1 MTQQLAKD
9 DPLAYVNINSANG
22 GASEFEML
30 VQHMMGKA
38 YTITLVMVEAVE
50 SGAEGPVGFVDVKP
64 MVHMLDGAGN
74 IHELGT
80 QYHVPYFRLQ
90 GGSNAVIIDPQVG
103 DIGICAFASRDISA
117 VKRNKKASAPSSRR
131 QFDCSD
137 GLYIGGVLN
146 GAPSQFIHFMSN
158 GIKVFSPQN
167 IMLEAGGDIDMRSG
181 GSVNTSA
188 SGAINSQSKS
198 FTANTQE
205 TAKFTG
211 AGGLHTEGEIKSD
224 TDVKAGSI
232 SLNSH
237 DHQQGVGK
245 PV

>member
-1 MTQQLAKD
+1 MTQQSAKD
-9 DPLAYVNINSANG
+9 DPLAHININSANG

-30 VQHMMGKA
+30 VMHLMGKA

-50 SGAEGPVGFVDVKP
+50 AGAEGPVGFVDVKP

-80 QYHVPYFRLQ
+80 QFHVPYFRLQ
-90 GGSNAVIIDPQVG
+90 GGGNAVIIDPQVG
-103 DIGICAFASRDISA
+103 DIGICAFASRDISS
-117 VKRNKKASAPSSRR
+117 VKRNKKPSAPSSRR

-158 GIKVFSPQN
+158 GIKVFSPQK
-167 IMLEAGGDIDMRSG
+167 ITLDG
-181 GSVNTSA
+181 GSIEILSKGAVTTTA
-188 SGAINSQSKS
+188 AGAITSESAS

-224 TDVKAGSI
+224 TDVKAGST
-232 SLNSH
+232 SLKNH
-237 DHQQGVGK
+237 DHEQGVGK

>member
-1 MTQQLAKD
+1 
-9 DPLAYVNINSANG
+9 
-22 GASEFEML
+22 
-30 VQHMMGKA
+30 
-38 YTITLVMVEAVE
+38 MVEAVE
-50 SGAEGPVGFVDVKP
+50 AGADGPVGFVDVKP
-64 MVHMLDGAGN
+64 MIHMLDGAGN

-117 VKRNKKASAPSSRR
+117 VKQNKMASAPSSRR

-158 GIKVFSPQN
+158 GIKVFSPQK
-167 IMLEAGGDIDMRSG
+167 ITLDG
-181 GSVNTSA
+181 GSIEILSKGAVTTTA
-188 SGAINSQSKS
+188 AGAITSESAS

-211 AGGLHTEGEIKSD
+211 AGGLHAEGEIKSD
-224 TDVKAGSI
+224 TDVKAGPI

-237 DHQQGVGK
+237 DHEQGVGK

>member
-1 MTQQLAKD
+1 MTQQSQN
-9 DPLAYVNINSANG
+9 DPLAHVNINYANG

-50 SGAEGPVGFVDVKP
+50 AGAEGPVGFVDVKP

-80 QYHVPYFRLQ
+80 QFHVPYFRLQ
-90 GGSNAVIIDPQVG
+90 GGGNAVIIDPQVG
-103 DIGICAFASRDISA
+103 DIGICAFASRDISS
-117 VKRNKKASAPSSRR
+117 VKRNKKPSAPSSRR

-158 GIKVFSPQN
+158 GIKVFSPQK
-167 IMLEAGGDIDMRSG
+167 ITLDG
-181 GSVNTSA
+181 GSIEILSKGAVTTTA
-188 SGAINSQSKS
+188 AGAITSESAS

-224 TDVKAGSI
+224 TDVKAGST
-232 SLNSH
+232 SLKNH
-237 DHQQGVGK
+237 DHEQGVGK

>member
-1 MTQQLAKD
+1 MTQQSAKD
-9 DPLAYVNINSANG
+9 DPLAHININSANG

-30 VQHMMGKA
+30 VMHLMGKA

-50 SGAEGPVGFVDVKP
+50 AGAEGPVGFVDVKP

-80 QYHVPYFRLQ
+80 QFHVPYFRLQ
-90 GGSNAVIIDPQVG
+90 GGGNAVIIDPQVG
-103 DIGICAFASRDISA
+103 DIGICAFASRDISS
-117 VKRNKKASAPSSRR
+117 VKRNKKPSAPSSRR

-146 GAPSQFIHFMSN
+146 GAPSQFIHFMSG

-167 IMLEAGGDIDMRSG
+167 IMLEAGGNIDMKSG
-181 GSVNTSA
+181 GTVTTTA
-188 SGAINSQSKS
+188 AEAISSQSKS
-198 FTANTQE
+198 FTAATQE

-224 TDVKAGSI
+224 TDVKANSI
-232 SLNSH
+232 SLIGH
-237 DHQQGVGK
+237 DHEEGVGK
-245 PV
+245 PT

>member
-9 DPLAYVNINSANG
+9 DPLAHININSANG

-50 SGAEGPVGFVDVKP
+50 AGAEGPVGFVDVKP

-158 GIKVFSPQN
+158 GIKVFSPQK
-167 IMLEAGGDIDMRSG
+167 ITLDG
-181 GSVNTSA
+181 GSIEILSKGAVTTTA
-188 SGAINSQSKS
+188 AGAITSESAS

-237 DHQQGVGK
+237 DHEQGVGK

>member
-1 MTQQLAKD
+1 MTQQSAKD
-9 DPLAYVNINSANG
+9 DSLANISINNANG

-30 VQHMMGKA
+30 VMHLMGKA

-50 SGAEGPVGFVDVKP
+50 AGAEGPVGFVDVKP

-80 QYHVPYFRLQ
+80 QFHVPYFRLQ
-90 GGSNAVIIDPQVG
+90 GGGNAVIIDPQVG
-103 DIGICAFASRDISA
+103 DIGICAFASRDIST
-117 VKRNKKASAPSSRR
+117 VKRNKKPSAPSSRR

-146 GAPSQFIHFMSN
+146 GAPSQFIHFMSG
-158 GIKVFSPQN
+158 GIKVFSPKD
-167 IMLEAGGDIDMRSG
+167 IMLEAGGNIDMKSG
-181 GSVNTSA
+181 GTVTTTA
-188 SGAINSQSKS
+188 AEAISSQSKS
-198 FTANTQE
+198 FTAATQE

-224 TDVKAGSI
+224 TDVKAQSI
-232 SLNSH
+232 SLIGH
-237 DHQQGVGK
+237 DHEKGVGK
-245 PV
+245 PT

>member
-1 MTQQLAKD
+1 MTQQSQN
-9 DPLAYVNINSANG
+9 DPLAHVNINYANG

-50 SGAEGPVGFVDVKP
+50 AGAEGPVGFVDVKP

-90 GGSNAVIIDPQVG
+90 GGNNAVIIDPQAG

-158 GIKVFSPQN
+158 GIKVFSPQK
-167 IMLEAGGDIDMRSG
+167 ITLDG
-181 GSVNTSA
+181 GSIEIFSKGAVTTTA
-188 SGAINSQSKS
+188 AGAITSESKS

-224 TDVKAGSI
+224 TDVKAGQI

-237 DHQQGVGK
+237 DHEQGVGK

>member
-1 MTQQLAKD
+1 MTNQLAKD
-9 DPLAYVNINSANG
+9 DPLAHININSANG

-30 VQHMMGKA
+30 VMHMMGKA
-38 YTITLVMVEAVE
+38 YTVTLVMVEAVE
-50 SGAEGPVGFVDVKP
+50 AGADGPVGFVDVKP

-158 GIKVFSPQN
+158 GIKVFSPQK
-167 IMLEAGGDIDMRSG
+167 ITLDG
-181 GSVNTSA
+181 GSIEILSKGAVTTTA
-188 SGAINSQSKS
+188 AGAITSESAS

-232 SLNSH
+232 SLKNH
-237 DHQQGVGK
+237 DHEQGVGK
-245 PV
+245 PG